1 MPHFV
6 IECSKNITEL
16 VEETELNLAVHQ
28 VAVASELFTL
38 GDIKVRTNSYST
50 YLVGGTETG
59 SFIHV
64 FANIMQGRT
73 VEQKAA
79 LSKAVVERLTELL
92 PSVSNIAMN
101 VNDFEKASYCN
112 KAML

>member
-16 VEETELNLAVHQ
+16 VEETELNQSVHQ
-28 VAVASELFTL
+28 VACASGLFTL
-38 GDIKVRTNSYST
+38 GDIKVRTNSYDT
-50 YLVGGTETG
+50 YLVGGSETD

-79 LSKAVVERLTELL
+79 LSKAVVERLVELL
-92 PSVSNIAMN
+92 PGVINIAMN
-101 VNDFEKASYCN
+101 INDFEKASYCN
-112 KAML
+112 KGML